1 MTKVQSTLAA
11 SVAIAALA
19 AALSVASAQAQQAPS
34 VKRTVLQ
41 KHELRAQGQ
50 EGVMAYVEIPPGGRE
65 GRHTHPAEAFV
76 YVLDGTLT
84 FDVEGKPEATYKA
97 GDSFFIEPGKIH
109 EGMNKGKT
117 AAKLVAVFVTDKGA
131 PLTTQAQ

>member
-1 MTKVQSTLAA
+1 MRVQSTLAA
-11 SVAIAALA
+11 SVAIAALI
-19 AALSVASAQAQQAPS
+19 AALGVASAHAQQAPS

-41 KHELRAQGQ
+41 KHDLRAQGQ

-84 FDVEGKPEATYKA
+84 FDAEGKPESTYKA
-97 GDSFFIEPGKIH
+97 GDSFFIEPGMIH
-109 EGMNKGKT
+109 EGINKGKIT
-117 AAKLVAVFVTDKGA
+117 AKLVAVFVTDKGT